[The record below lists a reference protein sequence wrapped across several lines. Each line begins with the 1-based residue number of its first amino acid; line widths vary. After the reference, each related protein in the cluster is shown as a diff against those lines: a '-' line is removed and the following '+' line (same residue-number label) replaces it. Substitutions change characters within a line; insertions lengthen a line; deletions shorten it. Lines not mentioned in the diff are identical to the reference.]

1 MSEGAHLMNTPAVR
15 TKELADLLAGVSTSP
30 APARGILV
38 SDMTINS
45 RDVMPG
51 GAFIALPGLRTHGIG
66 FAQQAVDAGASCVL
80 WQPTRNVVVPRL
92 AVPLIA
98 VENLDAALGTIA
110 DRFFDE
116 PSRAVITS
124 AVTGTNGKTTTAY
137 LIARAFAA
145 LGRQSGYL
153 GTIGVGQVGA
163 LQPAAYTTPD
173 CITVHREIAELRD
186 QGGRYLGMEVSS
198 HALDQH
204 RVAGVRFDTAVFT
217 NLTRDHLDYH
227 GTFAAYGAAKAKLFT
242 WPGLRHAVINTA
254 DAFGRELVALTSAQE
269 LTTYA
274 RSASVAAR
282 AHQRHLFAPDASLE
296 PAGLS
301 LIVDG
306 SWGRFSVRTRLVG
319 DFNIDNVLA
328 VLAALLGSGVAIA
341 DAVKAVEA
349 CEPPPGRMQTIVRNG
364 HPLAIVDYAHSP
376 DALEKALY
384 AARQHCRGKLFCV
397 FGCGGDRDRG
407 KRPMMGGIAAR
418 LADVVI
424 ITDDNPRT
432 ENGETI
438 VADIVRGLPDAN
450 AATVQRDRALA
461 IRSAI
466 ASACTND
473 VVLIAG
479 KGHED
484 YQIVGT
490 TRRYFS
496 DRDVAQAALEART

>member
-1 MSEGAHLMNTPAVR
+1 
-15 TKELADLLAGVSTSP
+15 
-30 APARGILV
+30 
-38 SDMTINS
+38 
-45 RDVMPG
+45 
-51 GAFIALPGLRTHGIG
+51 
-66 FAQQAVDAGASCVL
+66 L
-80 WQPTRNVVVPRL
+80 WQPTRNVAAPRL

-98 VENLDAALGTIA
+98 IENLDAALGTIA
-110 DRFFDE
+110 DRFFDA
-116 PSRAVITS
+116 PSRDVVVC

-145 LGRQSGYL
+145 LGRESGYV
-153 GTIGVGQVGA
+153 GTIGVGRVDA
-163 LQPAAYTTPD
+163 LQPAEYTTPD
-173 CITVHREIAELRD
+173 CISVHREIAELRD

-227 GTFAAYGAAKAKLFT
+227 GTFEAYGAAKAKLFT
-242 WPGLRHAVINTA
+242 WPALRHAVINA
-254 DAFGRELVALTSAQE
+254 EDGFGRELVALTSAHE

-274 RSASVAAR
+274 RAAIATTR
-282 AHQRHLFAPDASLE
+282 ANQRHLFAANASLE
-296 PAGLS
+296 PTGLS

-306 SWGRFSVRTRLVG
+306 SWGRFTVRTRLVG
-319 DFNIDNVLA
+319 DFNVDNALA
-328 VLAALLGSGVAIA
+328 VLAALLGSGVAVA

-349 CEPPPGRMQTIVRNG
+349 CTPPPGRMETIVRNG
-364 HPLAIVDYAHSP
+364 HPLAIVDYAHTP
-376 DALEKALY
+376 DALEKALH
-384 AARQHCRGKLFCV
+384 AARQHCRGKLVCV

-407 KRPMMGGIAAR
+407 KRPMMGDIASR

-432 ENGETI
+432 EDGDAI
-438 VADIVRGLPDAN
+438 VADIVGGLPNAN

-466 ASACTND
+466 ANAQAND

-490 TRRYFS
+490 TRRHFS
-496 DRDVAQAALEART
+496 DRVVAQAALEART